1 MTTFAKMRSTIL
13 QCATEAVKEEPRNV
27 EYRLHAFIAKLSGS
41 MESMGESELDKA
53 LWSLFANVE
62 PAASPLLCRDCKHVR
77 FAHEY
82 SRCLAPEL
90 QVVNVVRGPVTA
102 KCTDARLSTGGCGV
116 EARLFIAK
124 ATGPITR
131 QSSENF
137 WRSSAMIQRT
147 DEPSSASTAPSTGL
161 SAEGSS
167 PNTEAQIER
176 AVTSLS

>member
-1 MTTFAKMRSTIL
+1 MTTVAKLRATIL
-13 QCATEAVKEEPRNV
+13 RCATEAAKEEPRSV

-41 MESMGESELDKA
+41 MESMGENELDKV
-53 LWSLFANVE
+53 LWSLFANAE
-62 PAASPLLCRDCKHVR
+62 PAAAPLLCRDCKHVR
-77 FAHEY
+77 FDNEY
-82 SRCLAPEL
+82 SRCLAPQL

-102 KCTDARLSTGGCGV
+102 KCTDARLPAGGCGV

-124 ATGPITR
+124 ATRPTAR

-137 WRSSAMIQRT
+137 WRSSAMTQRT
-147 DEPSSASTAPSTGL
+147 DEPNSASTAPSTGL
-161 SAEGSS
+161 SAEGST